1 MLIAVYLEELWGTSK
16 ASTSLME
23 MPHMNGMAVMR
34 FHHPTLIPC
43 IDFTISSG
51 KVVGGESKN
60 HSKLTGTTTDWLL
73 EMQAMTVT
81 VLS

>member
-1 MLIAVYLEELWGTSK
+1 MLTVVYLEELWGTSK

-23 MPHMNGMAVMR
+23 MPHMKGMAVMR

-51 KVVGGESKN
+51 KMVGEESKTILN
-60 HSKLTGTTTDWLL
+60 SLEPQRIGYRRCKL
-73 EMQAMTVT
+73 
-81 VLS
+81 